1 MWLYNEKEFTEEN
14 IESFI
19 SFVYCITNLE
29 NNRKYIGKKTF
40 YFTRTKIINNK
51 RKKIKIFSDW
61 QTYYGSNK
69 ILQEEISINGIH
81 NYKREILHLCKTKSE
96 ASYLELKEQM
106 KNNVLESNNY
116 YNEYIIVKINKK
128 HLSSLF
134 GRANTL

>member
-1 MWLYNEKEFTEEN
+1 MWFYNEKEFTEEN

-19 SFVYCITNLE
+19 SFVYCITNLKT
-29 NNRKYIGKKTF
+29 NRKYIGKKTF
-40 YFTRTKIINNK
+40 YFLRTKIINGK
-51 RKKIKIFSDW
+51 RKKIKILSDW
-61 QTYYGSNK
+61 QSYYGSNK

-106 KNNVLESNNY
+106 NNNVLESNDY

-128 HLSSLF
+128 HLGTLYSL
-134 GRANTL
+134 N

>member
-1 MWLYNEKEFTEEN
+1 MWFYNEKEFTEEN

-29 NNRKYIGKKTF
+29 TNRKYIGKKTF
-40 YFTRTKIINNK
+40 YFLRTKIINGK
-51 RKKIKIFSDW
+51 RKKIKILSDW

-69 ILQEEISINGIH
+69 ILQEEISINGIN

-106 KNNVLESNNY
+106 NNNVLESNDY

-128 HLSSLF
+128 HLGSLYSQ
-134 GRANTL
+134 ANTL

>member
-1 MWLYNEKEFTEEN
+1 MWFYNEKEFTEEN

-29 NNRKYIGKKTF
+29 TNRKYIGKKTF
-40 YFTRTKIINNK
+40 YFLRTKIINGK
-51 RKKIKIFSDW
+51 RKKIKILSDW
-61 QTYYGSNK
+61 QSYYGSNK

-106 KNNVLESNNY
+106 NNNVLESNDY

-128 HLSSLF
+128 HLGSLYTQPK
-134 GRANTL
+134 TL